1 MKSSLPALETND
13 GLLKQGIQPD
23 FLTFIQAS
31 IVLRN
36 RKNTVDFPKGVWVFY
51 KMADHSFPDGKMAT
65 RLFQGFF
72 IAKFSIFSTMCGFRK
87 VSNPRGCLAVIL
99 QTCEFPHPLI
109 FKRKTMSRFFPTQLG
124 QWFSSISLSSPTYLH
139 GWPGGRSHGEADDM
153 CITIQPFF
161 WGFSL

>member
-1 MKSSLPALETND
+1 MKSSLPALKTND
-13 GLLKQGIQPD
+13 SLLKQGIQPD
-23 FLTFIQAS
+23 FLTFISS

-36 RKNTVDFPKGVWVFY
+36 RKNAVDFPKGVWVFY